1 MSSTI
6 VLLILGYVLLGFLL
20 LLFSLRTSF
29 SWILK
34 ALMIVIVCFFYITT
48 YNSYKN
54 LLGWPTKDF
63 LPERFRLISAQ
74 IYEPNVVI
82 NSEGSIFVWI
92 TDMEEKSGLGMPR
105 SFELPYNKE
114 AHQKIS
120 KASINIKNGIPQMGE
135 IKDDS
140 EDSGVISDVLENKKT
155 ISSVKIN
162 FFDMPSQLLPEK

>member
-1 MSSTI
+1 MDATVI
-6 VLLILGYVLLGFLL
+6 LLILGYVVLGYLL
-20 LLFSLRTSF
+20 LLFNLRTGF
-29 SWILK
+29 SWLLK
-34 ALMIVIVCFFYITT
+34 AAMVLVVTFFYVFT
-48 YNSYKN
+48 YNSYKS

-135 IKDDS
+135 NVD
-140 EDSGVISDVLENKKT
+140 ENKKNI
-155 ISSVKIN
+155 ISSVLKKEKASAISSKLN
-162 FFDMPSQLLPEK
+162 FFDMPNQLLPEK